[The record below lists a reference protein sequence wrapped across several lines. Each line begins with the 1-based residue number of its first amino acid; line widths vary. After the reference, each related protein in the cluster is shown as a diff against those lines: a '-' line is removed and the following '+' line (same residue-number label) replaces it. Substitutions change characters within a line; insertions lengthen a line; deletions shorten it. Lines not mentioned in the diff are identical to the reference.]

1 MKAFQFPLTR
11 ITICF
16 VLGIVMAFWIKP
28 SILIVG
34 ISTFV
39 LLTMLIGLYFYTIKN
54 FQKKSYFLI
63 LVYSLSFCIG
73 TATQIAHSEN
83 LKKHHYLRQ
92 CKSPETLHTI
102 ELRLDEKLKNT
113 TFNQRYIA
121 SVKKIDRKKSTGKI
135 LVNIKKTNLSSSFE
149 IGSYLNFEAKIV
161 KHQPP
166 KNPNQFDYG
175 QYLSQKS
182 IFAQLYIKENQ
193 IKIGENTA
201 KNPRYYAAKLR
212 NKIINN
218 LEKSDFNKIDLPV
231 IIALILGQ
239 QQDISKAIV
248 QDYQYAGAVHILSV
262 SGLHVGFILLFLHFL
277 LSRFP
282 KNNRW
287 NFFRLLVVFFSLW
300 IFAFIS
306 GLSPS
311 VLRSVTMFCFIAVGM
326 YLKRETN
333 IFHTLTVSILLIL
346 LVEPSFLFDIGFQLS
361 YISLFFILW
370 LQPLITR
377 IWSPQNK
384 IILYFWN
391 ILTVS
396 FAAQIGTLP
405 LSIYYFHQFPGLFF
419 ITNLIILPA
428 LGAIM
433 AVGVFVMILAAFDC
447 MLTYPLALLEWMV
460 HLLNKIISTIASF
473 ETFVIK
479 DIPLHSYLLI
489 SLYLLLI
496 GIVLWFEKPNFNR
509 FIFASFCVLLFQIG
523 LLHIQYENERRRE
536 WIVFDIKNS
545 SLITDRIGKEVTIYG
560 HDTILNNPF
569 VQQNL
574 TTYLVAN
581 FSKMKQKKAL
591 KNVFFF
597 NDKKILMIDSL
608 CVYPKKNNADIVVL
622 IQSPKVNLKRFLNDR
637 KPKVVVADGSNFKS
651 YVALWKATCEKEKI
665 PFHATGEKGFYK
677 LE

>member
-384 IILYFWN
+384 IIRYFWN

-447 MLTYPLALLEWMV
+447 MLTYPLALLEWLV

-496 GIVLWFEKPNFNR
+496 GIVLWFEKPNFKR
-509 FIFASFCVLLFQIG
+509 FIFASFCVLTFQIG

>member
-63 LVYSLSFCIG
+63 LVYSLPFCIG

-135 LVNIKKTNLSSSFE
+135 LINIKKTNLSSSFE

-384 IILYFWN
+384 IIRYFWN

-496 GIVLWFEKPNFNR
+496 GIVLWFEKPNFKR

-560 HDTILNNPF
+560 HDAILNNPF

>member
-384 IILYFWN
+384 IIRYFWN

-496 GIVLWFEKPNFNR
+496 GIVLWFEKPNFKR